1 MLVAVE
7 KRSEKRQKNGT
18 EAVVCAGCR
27 HQLYNDLLWNVGSKT
42 LHQQIPPVLNWR
54 FQLTQFIKQMALG
67 FFVAVENY

>member
-7 KRSEKRQKNGT
+7 KRSEKGKKTVQRQLCVLV
-18 EAVVCAGCR
+18 AVTD
-27 HQLYNDLLWNVGSKT
+27 Y
-42 LHQQIPPVLNWR
+42 IWR